1 MIYIDG
7 ESHYVRSEQWV
18 KAVMGEKFTLAQY
31 VDLLLKTITEFN
43 RTHVGFPWD
52 ILVEPKCKFFWDSR
66 SLADVSGRG
75 WKPSNKVYF
84 TSFSGDEEA
93 LHSARVF
100 IRCKGF
106 DPQVEKERV
115 VLADRRTGTLG
126 NEGLIEKAKGVD
138 IALAVRMLEDAQ
150 RNVFSEC
157 RVIHKRCGLPSRHQG
172 CAAYGEACARSG
184 YRSGLG
190 KHSPLEYVPHTFIDL
205 EQSMRGTKEFVHL

>member
-157 RVIHKRCGLPSRHQG
+157 ALYTSDVDYLPVIRAVQRMGKLVHVL
-172 CAAYGEACARSG
+172 G